1 MQLINK
7 IYVDKALNTTLLQEN
22 KFLQQLLKKYK
33 ASGTKL
39 LKTLPSFITLFINNI
54 SNSRAIFYITKANI
68 T

>member
-7 IYVDKALNTTLLQEN
+7 IYVDKALNTTLLQDN

-39 LKTLPSFITLFINNI
+39 LKTLPSFITLFINKI
-54 SNSRAIFYITKANI
+54 SNLSAILSITER
-68 T
+68 